1 MSGTTREKTGA
12 REGDDQGHD
21 HGQGKDDGVVAAQ
34 VTASRSPV
42 RCPYCHDACGPDDP
56 RAMVCQQCLSR
67 HHAGCWSEGGGRCAS
82 CASTR
87 ALQPTAPAI
96 VVSPAELTLLRVGA
110 GREAVERLMRRVGA
124 TDADARAAL
133 LEAACRELAKRGQA
147 EPAIVTLVKLIAMMI
162 VAIVTVV
169 MIFG

>member
-1 MSGTTREKTGA
+1 MSGMTRENTAPSRGDK
-12 REGDDQGHD
+12 GDDQG
-21 HGQGKDDGVVAAQ
+21 KDVEAVAGQ
-34 VTASRSPV
+34 VTAARSPV

-87 ALQPTAPAI
+87 ALQPSAPAL

-110 GREAVERLMRRVGA
+110 GREAVERLARRTGA
-124 TDADARAAL
+124 SDADARAAL
-133 LEAACRELAKRGQA
+133 LDAACRELAALGRSTDGPFVA
-147 EPAIVTLVKLIAMMI
+147 VVKVFAAMI
-162 VAIVTVV
+162 VAIVTLV